1 MKIPFE
7 FARPYLLTEII
18 KQIQRTQ
25 IGSLND
31 RPILSGRIDNI
42 EFVFAEFDDGYR
54 LLGYGR
60 NDDTTK
66 MDR

>member
-7 FARPYLLTEII
+7 FARPYSFTEIV
-18 KQIQRTQ
+18 QRIRQTKKWF
-25 IGSLND
+25 LND
-31 RPILSGRIDNI
+31 RPILSGWIDNI
-42 EFVFAEFDDGYR
+42 EFVFADFDGEYR